1 LPSPH
6 PIRLQEQEARRPA
19 RSHLNPS
26 PRRSGPTPLASR
38 PRQRLRRAIR
48 FLAPAA
54 AAAAGGEMNWGLA
67 AAVASAAAVAAA
79 SGAELLACD
88 CDGPA
93 PPAVGRCDGLLLSRQ
108 QHHDDEGPA
117 SLASREKPSGGGGN
131 RFAPRFDGLRFI
143 ETLVTAHR

>member
-1 LPSPH
+1 
-6 PIRLQEQEARRPA
+6 
-19 RSHLNPS
+19 
-26 PRRSGPTPLASR
+26 
-38 PRQRLRRAIR
+38 
-48 FLAPAA
+48 
-54 AAAAGGEMNWGLA
+54 MNWGLA

-108 QHHDDEGPA
+108 QHHDDEVHEGPA